1 SFTRTETPA
10 EELVEVPKEYK
21 GLVFGKGGKNLMDIS
36 KNTGAQVIRRN
47 GEVFIIEGKE
57 EEREQARIEIKVKIA
72 GARLRGPGNK
82 FIKFGVHIDGLNLPE
97 NCKLKLEQVSQED
110 RVVIPESYTQYRLKP
125 VKELMQQ
132 ETSTPTDQAN
142 YLSNLFSDALETLR
156 RIKQEMTT
164 KENLKADMW
173 CHFGKAVIRG
183 PNQEEADRGS
193 WSIDD
198 ATNKF
203 KSSLGGNLWKA
214 ALKSGVKLDAKVLER
229 HICDKTPDEYVNY
242 AARYEL
248 AFVTPCGYQVILKV
262 WVKKGDVGKKLE
274 DIPAPF
280 SDVKNILK
288 EIEFKD
294 ETTRSRCKGWL
305 ILPSRKYLQ
314 ADILFPGCAFDCRL
328 HIRGRIDNALVAD
341 YAPKTEVIQTLARYL
356 SDLTLTGEEG
366 IGFCQLPEEKIPHGF
381 HLTYRR
387 CSKRSV
393 YEISPG
399 FTTILS
405 KENSWRSD
413 GLNKESRESTDLHL
427 HCREWDNLLNNGDWS
442 PEVIAAT
449 LPEFFRFVKKVQAI
463 AIIGFSLCSFLVA
476 VPPEI
481 LARGLAAVEAYNKAL
496 LSGKTVLKRIPL
508 MLIGQDQAGKTSLK
522 KSLRGI
528 AFDPEEDSTDG
539 IDVDPSFFNVCTE
552 TWRTGEQDEGQNSD
566 KEISFDFQTARRIVD
581 SLKMERKSTTVHTV
595 TEKSSLF
602 DSESANVEPE
612 TRNTKSS
619 TVGEN
624 PQKSK
629 NPAPTSSKNIP
640 SATPD
645 PKESNPVGNLSA
657 LDVPDEVASVAET
670 LLQSDREE
678 NEDEVYSTFW
688 DFAGQSVYYVTHPL
702 FLTKK
707 AIYFL
712 VYDLS
717 LKPNGKAKPLVK
729 SGVYKKTPES
739 YSSLKTN
746 LDYLEFWMKS
756 VASLA
761 SYQEECL
768 ASELLPEKLPPVIL
782 VCTHADTPY
791 NGRDPKE
798 LATEIFGFLKD
809 KPYGCHLYDE
819 PFFVDNTHLRKNK
832 SECSQVQCLRKE
844 LVSVV
849 KELPLTHDT
858 IPIKWLKFEKV
869 LQVAKKGGP
878 KYITLEAAKDIAK
891 ACDINEDTEIKTL
904 IDYLHDLRSLI
915 HFDDNADLN
924 KLVVLDPQW
933 LVDVFKRVITVK
945 PYDRK
950 EKEVLSL
957 WCKLEKKGILEETLL
972 AHVWGPLFDTKD
984 EETYRVLIE
993 MMMKFSLLCPWS
1005 SDGKNKSYLVPSMLR
1020 SHPPEEV
1027 LELVKKAKVPPL
1039 FVKFLNGQVP
1049 PDLFPRL
1056 VVQFCQWVKDECK
1069 ILEQPQLFHEFARFI
1084 TSEDGDSVIL
1094 ICHSSVVEV
1103 VVLRDDDSHKLAKHL
1118 SASMTLST
1126 DVQVETTKL
1135 IYASDVHRQ
1144 LVSILERMRNESRWQ
1159 RDMSYKISF
1168 LCPVCSPEGAVSYC
1182 QTHSTKKCKE
1192 EECLHF
1198 LCESELRGAKKLKV
1212 CPKASFA
1219 PNLRVQVEMF
1229 EPWFA
1234 PLTEQGSGLPSSDG
1248 TTKEARVRSIP
1259 ENCARELNITL
1270 LASEWSSS
1278 MGGLSTLNRK
1288 LAVLLAKQPQVSV
1301 TVLVPQNA
1309 CSEED
1314 KKNASQ
1320 SNVTIQEA
1328 KVRPGYDDLDWLCSP
1343 PKSLLID
1350 VIVGHGA
1357 KLGKQ
1362 AQFFQSD
1369 SCKWVQMVHT
1379 VPEELGIYKEYRG
1392 AVTKGEKKNR
1402 VEVELCKLADLVVAG
1417 YDIAPKALAELRN
1430 SSYCLVFVGTREGK
1444 QDEVKERLLESGIP
1458 KGQLFVREFI
1468 QSKEGLKDLFCEVD
1482 LAIMPSRTEGFGL
1495 TGLEALSA
1503 GLPILVSG
1511 NSGLGHALR
1520 ALPQGHS
1527 FVMDSEDPNDW
1538 AKAIASVRQK
1548 ERAQRLKE
1556 IQSLRTSYEETYNWD
1571 WQCTSLIEKLWSL
1584 TKGELSLYL
1593 FYRLLRK
1600 K

>member
-1 SFTRTETPA
+1 
-10 EELVEVPKEYK
+10 
-21 GLVFGKGGKNLMDIS
+21 M
-36 KNTGAQVIRRN
+36 
-47 GEVFIIEGKE
+47 
-57 EEREQARIEIKVKIA
+57 
-72 GARLRGPGNK
+72 
-82 FIKFGVHIDGLNLPE
+82 
-97 NCKLKLEQVSQED
+97 
-110 RVVIPESYTQYRLKP
+110 
-125 VKELMQQ
+125 
-132 ETSTPTDQAN
+132 
-142 YLSNLFSDALETLR
+142 
-156 RIKQEMTT
+156 
-164 KENLKADMW
+164 
-173 CHFGKAVIRG
+173 
-183 PNQEEADRGS
+183 
-193 WSIDD
+193 
-198 ATNKF
+198 
-203 KSSLGGNLWKA
+203 
-214 ALKSGVKLDAKVLER
+214 
-229 HICDKTPDEYVNY
+229 
-242 AARYEL
+242 
-248 AFVTPCGYQVILKV
+248 
-262 WVKKGDVGKKLE
+262 
-274 DIPAPF
+274 
-280 SDVKNILK
+280 
-288 EIEFKD
+288 
-294 ETTRSRCKGWL
+294 
-305 ILPSRKYLQ
+305 
-314 ADILFPGCAFDCRL
+314 
-328 HIRGRIDNALVAD
+328 
-341 YAPKTEVIQTLARYL
+341 
-356 SDLTLTGEEG
+356 
-366 IGFCQLPEEKIPHGF
+366 
-381 HLTYRR
+381 
-387 CSKRSV
+387 
-393 YEISPG
+393 
-399 FTTILS
+399 
-405 KENSWRSD
+405 
-413 GLNKESRESTDLHL
+413 
-427 HCREWDNLLNNGDWS
+427 
-442 PEVIAAT
+442 
-449 LPEFFRFVKKVQAI
+449 
-463 AIIGFSLCSFLVA
+463 VA

-566 KEISFDFQTARRIVD
+566 KEISFNFQTARRIVD

-602 DSESANVEPE
+602 DSESAIVEPE
-612 TRNTKSS
+612 TRNIKSS

-624 PQKSK
+624 PQKSR

-640 SATPD
+640 SVTPD

-670 LLQSDREE
+670 LLQIDREE

-717 LKPNGKAKPLVK
+717 LNPHGKAKPLVK
-729 SGVYKKTPES
+729 SGLYKKTLES
-739 YSSLKTN
+739 FSSLKTN

-761 SYQEECL
+761 SYQEECV

-791 NGRDPKE
+791 NDRDPKE
-798 LATEIFGFLKD
+798 LATEIFGFLKE

-819 PFFVDNTHLRKNK
+819 PFFVDNTHLRNNE

-891 ACDINEDTEIKTL
+891 ACDINEDKEIKTL

-933 LVDVFKRVITVK
+933 LVDVFKSVITVK

-950 EKEVLSL
+950 EKKVKSL
-957 WCKLEKKGILEETLL
+957 WFKLEKEGILEETLL
-972 AHVWGPLFDTKD
+972 AHVWGPLFDNKD
-984 EETYRVLIE
+984 EETYQVLIE
-993 MMMKFSLLCPWS
+993 IMMKFSLLCPWS
-1005 SDGKNKSYLVPSMLR
+1005 SGGKNKSYLVPSMLR

-1084 TSEDGDSVIL
+1084 TSKDGDSVIL

-1103 VVLRDDDSHKLAKHL
+1103 VVLGDDDSHKLAKHL
-1118 SASMTLST
+1118 SASITLST

-1182 QTHSTKKCKE
+1182 QNHSTIKCKE

-1234 PLTEQGSGLPSSDG
+1234 PSTEQ
-1248 TTKEARVRSIP
+1248 V
-1259 ENCARELNITL
+1259 
-1270 LASEWSSS
+1270 
-1278 MGGLSTLNRK
+1278 
-1288 LAVLLAKQPQVSV
+1288 
-1301 TVLVPQNA
+1301 
-1309 CSEED
+1309 
-1314 KKNASQ
+1314 
-1320 SNVTIQEA
+1320 
-1328 KVRPGYDDLDWLCSP
+1328 
-1343 PKSLLID
+1343 
-1350 VIVGHGA
+1350 
-1357 KLGKQ
+1357 
-1362 AQFFQSD
+1362 
-1369 SCKWVQMVHT
+1369 CK
-1379 VPEELGIYKEYRG
+1379 
-1392 AVTKGEKKNR
+1392 
-1402 VEVELCKLADLVVAG
+1402 
-1417 YDIAPKALAELRN
+1417 
-1430 SSYCLVFVGTREGK
+1430 
-1444 QDEVKERLLESGIP
+1444 
-1458 KGQLFVREFI
+1458 
-1468 QSKEGLKDLFCEVD
+1468 
-1482 LAIMPSRTEGFGL
+1482 
-1495 TGLEALSA
+1495 
-1503 GLPILVSG
+1503 
-1511 NSGLGHALR
+1511 
-1520 ALPQGHS
+1520 
-1527 FVMDSEDPNDW
+1527 
-1538 AKAIASVRQK
+1538 
-1548 ERAQRLKE
+1548 
-1556 IQSLRTSYEETYNWD
+1556 
-1571 WQCTSLIEKLWSL
+1571 
-1584 TKGELSLYL
+1584 
-1593 FYRLLRK
+1593 
-1600 K
+1600 